1 MKTITDIIS
10 ETKSLNKV
18 VSIEDIFNICIEA
31 VVKNTGVSKL
41 KYTPKTLDTLV
52 SVLENIDGVSQNSD
66 NETSIYI
73 IKYSSVQNGKYLAL
87 LFRYKKHDII
97 VSEVSCGIYDENK
110 DLKYVDKFSID
121 DVKFLKVIN
130 AVIKTKASFDEI
142 LKKSK
147 YSVKRF
153 VESFF
158 NDLSSIVGLNEALNI
173 NEYLDNLGN
182 DFDLGDWIE
191 FDSSG
196 LTIMAE
202 ITDTN
207 GDKYTVKPI
216 GFRHDPKL
224 SNDEVEKLKSSLKNS
239 YSLNVKRKVYKLT
252 KPKGKENYRIFK

>member
-10 ETKSLNKV
+10 ESKSLNKV
-18 VSIEDIFNICIEA
+18 VSIEEIFNICMEA
-31 VVKNTGVSKL
+31 IMKNTGVSKL

-52 SVLENIDGVSQNSD
+52 SVLENIDGVSHKSD

-73 IKYSSVQNGKYLAL
+73 IKYSSVHNGNYIGL

-97 VSEVSCGIYDENK
+97 VSEVSCGVYDINK
-110 DLKYVDKFSID
+110 DLKYVDTFSID
-121 DVKFLKVIN
+121 DDKFLKVIN
-130 AVIKTKASFDEI
+130 AVIKTKASFDET

-158 NDLSSIVGLNEALNI
+158 NDLSSIAGVNEDLNI

-182 DFDLGDWIE
+182 NFDLGDWIE

-202 ITDTN
+202 VTDTN

-224 SNDEVEKLKSSLKNS
+224 SSDEVEKLKSSLKNS

-252 KPKGKENYRIFK
+252 KPNGKEKYRIFN

>member
-10 ETKSLNKV
+10 ESKSLNKV

-31 VVKNTGVSKL
+31 ILKNTGASKL
-41 KYTPKTLDTLV
+41 KYTPKILDTLV
-52 SVLENIDGVSQNSD
+52 SVLENIDGVSHKSD
-66 NETSIYI
+66 NGSIIYI
-73 IKYSSVQNGKYLAL
+73 VKYSSVQNGNYLAL
-87 LFRYKKHDII
+87 LFKYKKHDIL
-97 VSEVSCGIYDENK
+97 VSEVCCGIYDTNK
-110 DLKYVDKFSID
+110 DPEYIDKFSID
-121 DVKFLKVIN
+121 NDKFLNVLNIVIN
-130 AVIKTKASFDEI
+130 TKPSFDET

-153 VESFF
+153 VDKFF
-158 NDLSSIVGLNEALNI
+158 NDLSGIVGVNESLNI

-182 DFDLGDWIE
+182 DFNLGDWIE

-202 ITDTN
+202 VTDTN

-224 SNDEVEKLKSSLKNS
+224 SDSEVEKLKSSLKNS
-239 YSLNVKRKVYKLT
+239 YLMNVKRNVYKLT
-252 KPKGKENYRIFK
+252 KPKGKEKYRIFK